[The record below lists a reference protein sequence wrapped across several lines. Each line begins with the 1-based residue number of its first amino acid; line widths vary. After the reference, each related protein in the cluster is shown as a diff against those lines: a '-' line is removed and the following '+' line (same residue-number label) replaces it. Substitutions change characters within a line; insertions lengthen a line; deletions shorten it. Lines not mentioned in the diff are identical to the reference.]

1 MKVTKIIDAV
11 TVANSGNATSTVYT
25 PREFPDQYA
34 TVVVTHSSTK
44 LASGTTLTAALQGSM
59 DNSVW
64 FDIESMRN
72 DDAAYQKGD
81 GSAPSWTRAVP
92 IMPYMRVRVSN
103 TTGGTLTMNAWI
115 VE

>member
-1 MKVTKIIDAV
+1 MKVTKIIDAT
-11 TVANSGNATSTVYT
+11 TVATAATITSTVYN

-34 TVVVTHSSTK
+34 TVVVIHSGSK

-72 DDAAYQKGD
+72 DDTAYQKGD

-103 TTGGTLTMNAWI
+103 TTGGTLTMNGWI
-115 VE
+115 VV